1 MLKVFSLFAL
11 SAFSVSSIFAQTPD
25 DTSVEIGISKE
36 AIEKAPPAK
45 STGFSL
51 KQTRFDASADLTG
64 EKSRSGAVFQSF
76 KPGNVWHG
84 ELPGFVPPKIE
95 IGGRDRFPCTDVYE
109 DGPFLYAHYGLD
121 HYKTQ
126 VVVVIDQN
134 RHEVLR
140 LTAYS
145 QPNISRTHYDSETEI
160 VYYTIEEANTGTKAN
175 AMLYAFSLR
184 EKKQLWRSD
193 AGIAHGN
200 FITCDK
206 HIVTHYGF
214 TGEDDFICV
223 IDKGNGKTLKKHK
236 IKTAASALIRD
247 GETIIAP
254 CYEGVVEVRFGE
266 R

>member
-1 MLKVFSLFAL
+1 MPKFFALFAL
-11 SAFSVSSIFAQTPD
+11 SAFSVSSIFAQTPG
-25 DTSVEIGISKE
+25 DTSVEIEISKE

-51 KQTRFDASADLTG
+51 EQTRFDASADLTG
-64 EKSRSGAVFQSF
+64 EKNRSGAVFQSF
-76 KPGNVWHG
+76 KPGNIWYG
-84 ELPGFVPPKIE
+84 ELPGFVPPEIE
-95 IGGRDRFPCTDVYE
+95 IGGEERFSCTDVYD

-140 LTAYS
+140 LNAYS
-145 QPNISRTHYDSETEI
+145 QPNISRVNYDPETEI
-160 VYYTIEEANTGTKAN
+160 IYYTIEEANTGTKAN
-175 AMLYAFSLR
+175 AMLHAFSLT

-193 AGIAHGN
+193 VGIAHGN
-200 FITCDK
+200 FIAYEK

-236 IKTAASALIRD
+236 IKTAANALIRD

-254 CYEGVVEVRFGE
+254 CYEGVVEVRFE
-266 R
+266 EE